1 VVHRLKELDKPL
13 DKLQLF
19 FGRQMNVEGVDLVDA
34 GSVVDVV
41 LVLVDEERAA
51 VRVEGVSAVL
61 VVAVDLQ
68 VVVVL

>member
-1 VVHRLKELDKPL
+1 MVHRLKELDKPL